1 MHCSKAKEFAF
12 VKTWR
17 IARITREKKRKK
29 REKASDGKGKKI
41 KRTEKDK
48 LTLRVLASDKLL
60 RSRIVMRGFNREK
73 NAHLHKF
80 GFRCK

>member
-17 IARITREKKRKK
+17 IARITREKREK
-29 REKASDGKGKKI
+29 REKRRAMEKEKKI